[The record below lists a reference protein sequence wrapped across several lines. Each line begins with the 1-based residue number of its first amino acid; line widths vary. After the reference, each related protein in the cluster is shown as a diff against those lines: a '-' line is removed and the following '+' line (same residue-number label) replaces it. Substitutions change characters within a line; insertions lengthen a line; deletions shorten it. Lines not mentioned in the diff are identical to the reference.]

1 MTIQTLQEE
10 ETEKSVFGFK
20 FGKNVK
26 MYRSLFEIES
36 YNCFWQIIEE

>member
-20 FGKNVK
+20 LAKNIK